1 MPIAALRPLRAALL
15 LLALA
20 GCASVPQE
28 DELLASSAIVREL
41 KRETG
46 AVVSVGRFS
55 GLEPG
60 APLPAGWR
68 PWGANSGKRPTL
80 YRIAGADG
88 VTALE
93 ALADG
98 GATGL
103 HRHIRVDPRRQPIL
117 EWRWRV
123 DQLIPGADKRYAL
136 RDDSAARVVV
146 SFHGDA
152 EKLDFDQ
159 RAKLRLVKAITG
171 DALPYAI
178 LMYVWANELPV
189 GTVLPSPH
197 FDRIRLI
204 VVEQGEANLG
214 RWRDYRR
221 DVFEDY
227 RRAFGEEPGDI
238 VSVGVLTDADNTRH
252 VARALY
258 GDITLSAR

>member
-1 MPIAALRPLRAALL
+1 MPLAALRPLLGLAA

-20 GCASVPQE
+20 GCASLPQD
-28 DELLASSAIVREL
+28 DELLASASIVREL

-55 GLEPG
+55 ALAPG
-60 APLPAGWR
+60 AALPEGWR

-80 YRIAGADG
+80 YRIAAADG
-88 VTALE
+88 ISALE
-93 ALADG
+93 AVADG

-103 HRHIRVDPRRQPIL
+103 HRQIRVDPRRQPVL

-123 DQLIPGADKRYAL
+123 DQLIPGADKRYAA

-189 GTVLPSPH
+189 ETVVPSPH
-197 FDRIRLI
+197 FDRIKLI

-221 DVFEDY
+221 DIFEDY

-238 VSVGVLTDADNTRH
+238 VSVGVLTDADNTQH

-258 GDITLSAR
+258 GDITLRAR

>member
-1 MPIAALRPLRAALL
+1 V
-15 LLALA
+15 LALA
-20 GCASVPQE
+20 GCASVGQQ

-41 KRETG
+41 KRENG
-46 AVVSVGRFS
+46 ARIEVGRFS
-55 GLEPG
+55 GLAPG
-60 APLPAGWR
+60 APLPEGWR
-68 PWGANSGKRPTL
+68 TWGANSGKRPTV
-80 YRIAGADG
+80 YRIADAGG

-117 EWRWRV
+117 EWGWRV
-123 DQLIPGADKRYAL
+123 DALIPGADKRYAQ
-136 RDDSAARVVV
+136 RDDSAARLVV
-146 SFHGDA
+146 SFHGDP
-152 EKLDFDQ
+152 ERLDFDQ

-171 DALPYAI
+171 DALPFAI
-178 LMYVWANELPV
+178 LMYVWANEVAV

-204 VVEQGEANLG
+204 VVEQGEAHLG
-214 RWRDYRR
+214 QWRDYRR
-221 DVFEDY
+221 NIVEDY

-252 VARALY
+252 VARAYY
-258 GDITLSAR
+258 GDIRLRSK